1 MNVEDV
7 LLLLDRFCENDN
19 ENQIVEQVNLVVEFF
34 LIYFEFDMQNE
45 DYIDKEGNMIE
56 DVNNNEDLNY
66 IFGSID

>member
-19 ENQIVEQVNLVVEFF
+19 ENQIVEQVNLVIEFF

-66 IFGSID
+66 IFGSMD

>member
-19 ENQIVEQVNLVVEFF
+19 ENQIVEQVNLVIEFF